1 MKKLKLE
8 IESLEVESFEP
19 VARAAGRR
27 GTVAGNIAA
36 YVTFGGCLLTEA
48 CESWDLCLDTQDT
61 CPDTG
66 WQQCGYSYGGTCGAS
81 PPVSLDLGCDANL
94 QAAAVRLPYDC
105 V

>member
-1 MKKLKLE
+1 MKKLRLE

-19 VARAAGRR
+19 VARAEGRR

-36 YVTFGGCLLTEA
+36 YVSFGCLLTEQ
-48 CESWDLCLDTQDT
+48 CESWDPCLDTQDT

-81 PPVSLDLGCDANL
+81 PPVSLDVACDG
-94 QAAAVRLPYDC
+94 AALAAPRPFPYDC

>member
-1 MKKLKLE
+1 MKKLRLE
-8 IESLEVESFEP
+8 IEALEVESFEP
-19 VARAAGRR
+19 VARAGGRR

-36 YVTFGGCLLTEA
+36 YQTFGCQLTEL
-48 CESWDLCLDTQDT
+48 CESWDPCLDTQDT

-81 PPVSLDLGCDANL
+81 PPIWFDVLCDGAAL
-94 QAAAVRLPYDC
+94 QAGGFLPPDC